1 MTILESNRSGAQLGE
16 LTDRNTLR
24 ADARRSVSDGAVTA
38 AYAADREGVIAML
51 QTALATELTCVLRYR
66 QHHFVVKSPNS
77 IGVKN
82 EFLEHAIEEQQ
93 HADQLAERIVQ
104 LGGTPDMNPATFAAR
119 SDAEYV
125 AGTEMRQMLTENLVA
140 ERIAVQAYTEMIH
153 AIGESD
159 PTTRRLLEE
168 ILAKEEEHADELS
181 DLLPRE

>member
-1 MTILESNRSGAQLGE
+1 MTLLHAKRPG

-24 ADARRSVSDGAVTA
+24 AEARRSVSDGAVTV
-38 AYAADREGVIAML
+38 AYGADREAVIAML
-51 QTALATELTCVLRYR
+51 QNALATELTCALRYR
-66 QHHFVVKSPNS
+66 QHHFVAKSPVS
-77 IGVKN
+77 PAIKN
-82 EFLEHAIEEQQ
+82 EFLEHANEEQQ
-93 HADQLAERIVQ
+93 HADQIAERIVQ
-104 LGGTPDMNPATFAAR
+104 LGGAPDFNPASFAAR

-125 AGTEMRQMLTENLVA
+125 SGTELRQMLIENLVA

-159 PTTRRLLEE
+159 PTTRRLLES

>member
-1 MTILESNRSGAQLGE
+1 MTILQANRHDSATG

-24 ADARRSVSDGAVTA
+24 AEARRSVSDGAVTA
-38 AYAADREGVIAML
+38 AYAADRTAVIAML
-51 QTALATELTCVLRYR
+51 QTALATELTCALRYR
-66 QHHFVVKSPNS
+66 QHYFVAKSPVSPS
-77 IGVKN
+77 IKD
-82 EFLEHAIEEQQ
+82 EFREHAAEEQE

-104 LGGTPDMNPATFAAR
+104 LGGTPDFNPATFASR

-125 AGTEMRQMLTENLVA
+125 AGTELRQMLTENLVA

-159 PTTRRLLEE
+159 PTTRRMLEQ

>member
-1 MTILESNRSGAQLGE
+1 MTVLQTQRPDAPTK

-24 ADARRSVSDGAVTA
+24 AEARRSVSDGAMTV
-38 AYAADREGVIAML
+38 AYAADRGAVIAML
-51 QTALATELTCVLRYR
+51 QTALATELTCALRYR
-66 QHHFVVKSPNS
+66 QHYFVIKSPTS
-77 IGVKN
+77 LGIKN
-82 EFLEHAIEEQQ
+82 EFLEHATEEQD
-93 HADQLAERIVQ
+93 HADQIAERIVQ
-104 LGGTPDMNPATFAAR
+104 LGGTPDFNPATFASR

-125 AGTEMRQMLTENLVA
+125 AGTELRQMVTENLVA

-159 PTTRRLLEE
+159 PTTRRMLEE